1 MERVIGKKA
10 IIDRQP
16 MQLGDVEMTCADV
29 HKSVRLLGYVPSV
42 DITTGVK
49 QFVEWFRE
57 EMGALRVD

>member
-1 MERVIGKKA
+1 MEKAIGKKA

-16 MQLGDVEMTCADV
+16 MQLGDVEMTCADTQ
-29 HKSVRLLGYVPSV
+29 KSTRLLGYAPSV

-57 EMGALRVD
+57 EMGGLRME